1 MTCYERR
8 ESNYRKK
15 TKKEAK
21 NNDEQKTVTN
31 IIDSNPTISIIILAM
46 KGLKTPIRDRYL
58 IYTCYGKET
67 HFKYKDI
74 DVK

>member
-1 MTCYERR
+1 
-8 ESNYRKK
+8 
-15 TKKEAK
+15 
-21 NNDEQKTVTN
+21 
-31 IIDSNPTISIIILAM
+31 M